1 MFASAHPSPE
11 HWTNFFL
18 MVGAGSATL
27 AGLVFV
33 AVTINLRGTIRDA
46 THRFR
51 AINMLTGFTAAFLV
65 SSLALMGNQTFRAI
79 GVEWLAISLLAT
91 VINTNGYIQ
100 AFRLHSS
107 LYALSWFRIVGGSA
121 CYLGQLI
128 GSVLLIIGSAA
139 GMYVCAIS
147 LVVSFGFFVSGSWLL
162 VVGPA
167 PSADDASV

>member
-1 MFASAHPSPE
+1 M
-11 HWTNFFL
+11 
-18 MVGAGSATL
+18 
-27 AGLVFV
+27 
-33 AVTINLRGTIRDA
+33 
-46 THRFR
+46 
-51 AINMLTGFTAAFLV
+51 
-65 SSLALMGNQTFRAI
+65 
-79 GVEWLAISLLAT
+79 
-91 VINTNGYIQ
+91 
-100 AFRLHSS
+100 
-107 LYALSWFRIVGGSA
+107 GGSA